1 MTMKIHKN
9 AIAGLPIHPGVT
21 LRDELIERGITQAAF
36 AKLIGRP
43 VQAVN
48 EIIKGKK
55 SITAETAI
63 AFEKALGIRAELWL
77 KMEASYQ
84 ISRARAALRKSPRLV
99 KSRRIPT
106 AASPL

>member
-1 MTMKIHKN
+1 MKIHKN
-9 AIAGLPIHPGVT
+9 AISGLPVCPGVT
-21 LRDELIERGITQAAF
+21 LSEELAERAITQTAF

-55 SITAETAI
+55 TITAETAI

-84 ISRARAALRKSPRLV
+84 ISKARAALRKTPR
-99 KSRRIPT
+99 RREKV
-106 AASPL
+106 AS